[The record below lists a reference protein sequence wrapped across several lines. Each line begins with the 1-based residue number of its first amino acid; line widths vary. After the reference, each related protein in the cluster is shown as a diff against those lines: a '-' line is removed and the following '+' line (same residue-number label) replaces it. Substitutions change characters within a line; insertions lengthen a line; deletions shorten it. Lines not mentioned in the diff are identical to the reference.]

1 MFQYSSND
9 DSRVLTT
16 SGAAANSWLTRNAIT
31 LAGGALAATGAG
43 LCMGL
48 ASTSI
53 AGLAA
58 IGGGLGLVASD
69 NNN

>member
-1 MFQYSSND
+1 MFQPCSN
-9 DSRVLTT
+9 SPVLTT
-16 SGAAANSWLTRNAIT
+16 SGAADSSWLTRNAIT

-48 ASTSI
+48 ATTSI

-58 IGGGLGLVASD
+58 IGGGLGLVVSD
-69 NNN
+69 NKN